1 MRQTKTPMMP
11 LATLAGAALLL
22 SACTMAAPV
31 AAPRP
36 APVMPAPGPV
46 MGAAGAENACIAAG
60 QERGLQV
67 LGVAGSRE
75 VVSPTG
81 EVMRDV
87 MLRVSRGGAQIEVR
101 CNYQSATGLARI
113 MLI

>member
-1 MRQTKTPMMP
+1 MTYSPLRP
-11 LATLAGAALLL
+11 LAGLGLALTL
-22 SACTMAAPV
+22 SACMAAP
-31 AAPRP
+31 APRP
-36 APVMPAPGPV
+36 APMTRPAPVAVAPV
-46 MGAAGAENACIAAG
+46 PAGASTAEQACIAAG

-81 EVMRDV
+81 EVQRDV
-87 MLRVSRGGAQIEVR
+87 MLRVSRSGAQIEVR
-101 CNYQSATGLARI
+101 CNYQSATDLARI

>member
-1 MRQTKTPMMP
+1 MT
-11 LATLAGAALLL
+11 
-22 SACTMAAPV
+22 
-31 AAPRP
+31 RP
-36 APVMPAPGPV
+36 APAVTPVAPLPQNAN
-46 MGAAGAENACIAAG
+46 AAEQACIAAG

-67 LGVAGSRE
+67 LGIAGSRE

-81 EVMRDV
+81 EVQRDV

-101 CNYQSATGLARI
+101 CNYQSATDLARI